1 MKPHVTRLA
10 AVFLA
15 LSTSITMADENDW
28 TKSLWGENDE
38 IGEANLMSADLTK
51 EAAGLVKEGKVYS
64 LGLILDSNVPAFPP
78 RSMSVTILQP
88 GQVNNSG
95 LGPTKTTYNDD
106 IYMGWLGIGSQ
117 IDGLGHIGVDHVYYN
132 GFQGSEFAQADGLR
146 RLGIEKV
153 PPIVARGVLLDMA
166 KYFGQPM
173 LSEGTAYT
181 KEAIMGAAEAQGVEI
196 RKGDVVL
203 FHSGWLDLLKEET
216 RDAARYGAAEPGLG
230 MSGAQYL
237 TDIGVVA
244 VGGDTWGLEAIPF
257 EEGVGVFEVHQHLIA
272 KNGVYILEN
281 MVTENL
287 AADEAYEFMFV
298 LGHAKVKGAVQ
309 MIINPVAIR

>member
-1 MKPHVTRLA
+1 MMKPHVKRLA

-15 LSTSITMADENDW
+15 LSTSITMADENNW

-38 IGEANLMSADLTK
+38 IGAANLMSADLTK

-95 LGPTKTTYNDD
+95 LGPTKTTYNDH

-166 KYFGQPM
+166 KYFGKPM
-173 LSEGTAYT
+173 LPE
-181 KEAIMGAAEAQGVEI
+181 
-196 RKGDVVL
+196 
-203 FHSGWLDLLKEET
+203 
-216 RDAARYGAAEPGLG
+216 
-230 MSGAQYL
+230 
-237 TDIGVVA
+237 
-244 VGGDTWGLEAIPF
+244 
-257 EEGVGVFEVHQHLIA
+257 
-272 KNGVYILEN
+272 
-281 MVTENL
+281 
-287 AADEAYEFMFV
+287 
-298 LGHAKVKGAVQ
+298 
-309 MIINPVAIR
+309 